1 MHSEL
6 LFEVTSMLG
15 TRIHLTHEYWE
26 IVATKKHPS
35 VARLLN
41 DAKLAL
47 IDPFEVRRSRQDQTV
62 FLYYRKL
69 NAKFI
74 CTVAKHLNDDGFI
87 VTVYITEKIKRGE
100 VRWKSG

>member
-6 LFEVTSMLG
+6 LFEVTSKLG
-15 TRIHLTHEYWE
+15 TRIHLTREYWE

-35 VARLLN
+35 VAGLLN
-41 DAKLAL
+41 EARLAL
-47 IDPFEVRRSRQDQTV
+47 IDPFEVRRSRQDPTI

-74 CTVAKHLNDDGFI
+74 CAVAKHLNDDGFV
-87 VTVYITEKIKRGE
+87 VTVYITQKIKRGE
-100 VRWKSG
+100 VRWRSG